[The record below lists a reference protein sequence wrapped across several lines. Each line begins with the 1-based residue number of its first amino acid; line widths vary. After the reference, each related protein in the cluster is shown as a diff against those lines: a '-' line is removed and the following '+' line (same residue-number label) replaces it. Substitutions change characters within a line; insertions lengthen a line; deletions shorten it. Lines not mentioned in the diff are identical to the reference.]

1 MSKNIHVLIVED
13 AVDLGRDLKTAI
25 QDLSA
30 DLTITTVPSAEEG
43 ILEVGRH
50 IVDILVTD
58 FRLPGISGVELVR
71 RVQRKHPGVKVLLT
85 TAILDAQ
92 LEKEAE
98 DLHVLQVLKKP
109 VDLDEFRQTVAISI
123 GVEIVAPAKKSPAP
137 EKTESGQSSQ
147 TSVEKDEDQLSKALY
162 KLHQSLK
169 ARCTLWMDQDGG
181 IEKAF
186 GDLPSDLPRDVI
198 RQAGKKVAAASR
210 DMGSLILS
218 HGKASLYFFPGITS
232 DFLAASSGEE
242 VIAAV
247 FSPGLEPSGF
257 AEKTSAILEGYKNLR
272 VYGLNNQTNTSPS
285 NQSVGKKTQAGEI
298 ASGGDGDLEKLL
310 GAPEKVSRSDAD
322 DFWENASTDAKPD
335 LGNPDLLT
343 YEQAQKMGLKVKK

>member
-1 MSKNIHVLIVED
+1 
-13 AVDLGRDLKTAI
+13 
-25 QDLSA
+25 
-30 DLTITTVPSAEEG
+30 
-43 ILEVGRH
+43 
-50 IVDILVTD
+50 
-58 FRLPGISGVELVR
+58 
-71 RVQRKHPGVKVLLT
+71 
-85 TAILDAQ
+85 
-92 LEKEAE
+92 
-98 DLHVLQVLKKP
+98 
-109 VDLDEFRQTVAISI
+109 
-123 GVEIVAPAKKSPAP
+123 
-137 EKTESGQSSQ
+137 
-147 TSVEKDEDQLSKALY
+147 
-162 KLHQSLK
+162 
-169 ARCTLWMDQDGG
+169 
-181 IEKAF
+181 
-186 GDLPSDLPRDVI
+186 
-198 RQAGKKVAAASR
+198 
-210 DMGSLILS
+210 MGSLILS

-257 AEKTSAILEGYKNLR
+257 AEKTGAILEGYKNLR

-322 DFWENASTDAKPD
+322 DFWENASTEAKPD